1 MPKVGTGKNTRHFP
15 YTPEGYREAQEYA
28 RKTGQKLVVTRR
40 ARKRRARKGAPG
52 G

>member
-1 MPKVGTGKNTRHFP
+1 MPRVGNKRFA

-28 RKTGQKLVVTRR
+28 RKTGQKVVVTRPAKR
-40 ARKRRARKGAPG
+40 RRKRKGTKG